1 MFQFLSEQF
10 HVLLAENDY
19 DYPPSHRP
27 PEMRRFTCFLPRTI
41 MQAIIE
47 GKILNNVVDPA
58 PNKKMMYPVVGSRR
72 AVLVFTDASGFTA
85 MTEKLSKQASGAEE
99 LGGFLNVYAV
109 RGGGGRVQFLI
120 DGSSIDGTV
129 PHRRGGHRHA
139 VLLRD

>member
-1 MFQFLSEQF
+1 
-10 HVLLAENDY
+10 
-19 DYPPSHRP
+19 
-27 PEMRRFTCFLPRTI
+27 